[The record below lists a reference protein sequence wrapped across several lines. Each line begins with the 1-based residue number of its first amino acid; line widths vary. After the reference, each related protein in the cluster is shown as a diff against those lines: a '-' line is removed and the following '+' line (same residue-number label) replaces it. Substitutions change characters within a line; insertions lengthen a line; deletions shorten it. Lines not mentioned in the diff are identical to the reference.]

1 MACEN
6 KTSILVESDKSS
18 LIADAD
24 IYKFSLDNSIM
35 NPALGNFVI
44 LLWVCL
50 CAYKYLSL

>member
-44 LLWVCL
+44 LL
-50 CAYKYLSL
+50 